1 MLKRVLQSF
10 AGMILVVLAGD
21 LLYLYF
27 AGGWYD
33 PNRVIEITE
42 VTMLC
47 LLIPLG
53 LYVAVSNVKRT

>member
-1 MLKRVLQSF
+1 MVL
-10 AGMILVVLAGD
+10 AVLAGD

-33 PNRVIEITE
+33 PNRFIEIAE

-53 LYVAVSNVKRT
+53 LYVAVTNAKRP